1 MSSRQSPWILDLNAS
16 GTGWSAEIRSIR
28 HARGSGS
35 QELSGPPGR
44 IENMNVLPIA
54 ALVIGVLLGL
64 ALGAVVGVVV
74 VRSRGDAKDAEAD
87 SFQAAARSDVAQART
102 EAATARTEVARAQT
116 ELARTGE
123 QVAAAGAVAAE
134 ARTEAAL
141 AQAEAAEVGAQLA
154 AAIAQRDSAV
164 QRVAEMAADRETM
177 VNQFKVLA
185 AETAERQG
193 KSVDASAEAR
203 LKATEQLMAP
213 VRASLEAFNL
223 RLADVEKE
231 RVAVATDL
239 RNQVRAV
246 QLTGE
251 QLRREAN
258 ALTTALR
265 KPQIRGSWGETQLK
279 RVAELAGMLERCDF
293 DLQRTMTADDTTMR
307 PDMRVNLAE
316 GKHIFVDSKV
326 PLSAFL
332 DAAEAADE
340 RVQTEALARYAKN
353 VRTHVDQLSAKR
365 YWKAADSPEFVVL
378 FLPSEA
384 FFAAA
389 LDQIPDLYEY
399 SARRDIVLAT
409 PTTLIGLL
417 RAVAYGWKQTALAE
431 SATEVFR
438 LGRELYGRLGLM
450 GNRFDKLGRALRT
463 SVNAY
468 NETIATVEGT
478 VLVGARRFRDLKVS
492 DSELGGLTSVDEPI
506 RQIQAPELVEDAVRI
521 EPLVGR
527 ESRRAGSHLEM
538 PEAAELVRSDPDLLE
553 LVSDAEAP
561 AARERRTS

>member
-1 MSSRQSPWILDLNAS
+1 MNA
-16 GTGWSAEIRSIR
+16 
-28 HARGSGS
+28 
-35 QELSGPPGR
+35 
-44 IENMNVLPIA
+44 LPIA

-64 ALGAVVGVVV
+64 SLGAVVGVIV
-74 VRSRGDAKDAEAD
+74 VRSRGDAKNAEAI
-87 SFQAAARSDVAQART
+87 SFQAAARSDVAQARA

-123 QVAAAGAVAAE
+123 QVAAARAVAAE
-134 ARTEAAL
+134 AQTEAAL

-154 AAIAQRDSAV
+154 AAIAQRDAAV

-213 VRASLEAFNL
+213 VRESLEAFNL

-231 RVAVATDL
+231 RVVMATDL

-251 QLRREAN
+251 QLRREAH

-340 RVQTEALARYAKN
+340 RAQAEALGRYAKN
-353 VRTHVDQLSAKR
+353 VRTHVDQLSSKQ
-365 YWKAADSPEFVVL
+365 YWRAADSPEFVVL

-431 SATEVFR
+431 SAAEVFR

-506 RQIQAPELVEDAVRI
+506 RQIQASELVEDAVRI

-527 ESRRAGSHLEM
+527 EFRRAKGHSEM
-538 PEAAELVRSDPDLLE
+538 PEAAELVRGEPDLLE
-553 LVSDAEAP
+553 LVSESEAP
-561 AARERRTS
+561 PSRERRTS